1 MTWIGLIMMIIAFSV
16 SWYKFSKIFEIR
28 SYIAGKSDISHYYSN
43 GYDLKISSPL
53 GLNYLHEKLKAL
65 KKYSKK
71 EQTLLGFTFLLWIF
85 SVPIISKANIKDE
98 DIFYVINAAWFIIVM
113 TSFEFFDILKET
125 IIKSAYLVIRQDEEN
140 RILNDNKLSDESKIY
155 LIKNRRNTYISD

>member
-16 SWYKFSKIFEIR
+16 SWYEFSKIFEIR
-28 SYIAGKSDISHYYSN
+28 SYSD

-65 KKYSKK
+65 KKYSEK

-113 TSFEFFDILKET
+113 TSFEFFAIMKET

-140 RILNDNKLSDESKIY
+140 RILNDDKLSDESKIY